1 MNKQNLAIGLMTVVV
16 LLFVLGA
23 SPFFIV
29 DITQTAIVV
38 QLGKPVRNITEP
50 GLYVKVPFIQEVTYF
65 DKRLLDYDS
74 EPQDVITQDKKT
86 LLLDNYAKWRI
97 VDPLKVYQNFQT
109 QRGALQRLHDI
120 IYSELR
126 VELGRHDLLEIVATG
141 RADLMKIVTRRSN
154 EKASAYGIEIQD
166 VRIKRADLPEQNEK
180 AVFARMQAERE
191 RQAKQ
196 YRAEGAEEAQKIRSE
211 AEKDREIILAEAYKT
226 SEELRGEGDAKAFK
240 IYAAAY
246 RQDPRFFE
254 FTRSMVAYKKTFNGN
269 ATVVMRQESEILKFM
284 QQRKSKSCRCK

>member
-1 MNKQNLAIGLMTVVV
+1 MMKQGLTIALIVVI
-16 LLFVLGA
+16 LGLFLLGA

-29 DITQTAIVV
+29 DVTQTAIVV
-38 QLGKPVRNITEP
+38 QLGKPVQTATEP
-50 GLYVKVPFIQEVTYF
+50 GLYMKVPFIQEVTYF

-86 LLLDNYAKWRI
+86 LLLDNFAKWRI
-97 VDPLKVYQNFQT
+97 VDPLKVYQNFQS

-126 VELGRHDLLEIVATG
+126 VELGRHDLLEIVSTG
-141 RADLMKIVTRRSN
+141 RAELMKIVTQRSN

-211 AEKDREIILAEAYKT
+211 AEKDKEILLAEAYKE
-226 SEELRGEGDAKAFK
+226 SEELRGGGDAKAFR
-240 IYAAAY
+240 IYADAY

-254 FTRSMVAYKKTFNGN
+254 FTRSMEAYKKSFKDKSTL
-269 ATVVMRQESEILKFM
+269 VMSPDSEFFRYLK
-284 QQRKSKSCRCK
+284 QR

>member
-1 MNKQNLAIGLMTVVV
+1 MSKQGLIIAVIAVIIG
-16 LLFVLGA
+16 LFVLGA
-23 SPFFIV
+23 SPLFVV
-29 DITQTAIVV
+29 DVTQNAIVV
-38 QLGKPVRNITEP
+38 QLGAPVKNITEP

-74 EPQDVITQDKKT
+74 DPQDVITQDKKT
-86 LLLDNYAKWRI
+86 LLLDNFAKWRI
-97 VDPLKVYQNFQT
+97 TDPLKVYQNFQS

-141 RADLMKIVTRRSN
+141 RADLMKIVTQRAN

-211 AEKDREIILAEAYKT
+211 AEKDREIILAQAYKEA
-226 SEELRGEGDAKAFK
+226 EELRGAGDAKAFK
-240 IYAAAY
+240 VYADAY
-246 RQDPRFFE
+246 RQDPKFFE
-254 FTRSMVAYKKTFNGN
+254 FTRSMEAYKKTFKDKS
-269 ATVVMRQESEILKFM
+269 TLVMSPDSEFFRYLK
-284 QQRKSKSCRCK
+284 QR

>member
-1 MNKQNLAIGLMTVVV
+1 MTKRNLQIGLVTVIV
-16 LLFVLGA
+16 LLFALGA
-23 SPFFIV
+23 SPLFIV

-38 QLGKPVRNITEP
+38 QLGAPVRNITDP
-50 GLYVKVPFIQEVTYF
+50 GLKFKVPFIQEVTYF

-74 EPQDVITQDKKT
+74 LAQDVITQDKKT
-86 LLLDNYAKWRI
+86 LLIDNFAKWRI
-97 VDPLKVYQNFQT
+97 TDPLKVYQAFQT
-109 QRGALQRLHDI
+109 QRGALRRLDDI

-126 VELGRHDLLEIVATG
+126 VEVGRHDLSEIVSKTRSEIMAVVTQ
-141 RADLMKIVTRRSN
+141 RAN
-154 EKASAYGIEIQD
+154 EKAKAYGIEIED

-196 YRAEGAEEAQKIRSE
+196 YRAEGAEEAQKIRSD
-211 AEKDREIILAEAYKT
+211 AEKDREILLAEAYKT

-240 IYAAAY
+240 IYATAY

-254 FTRSMVAYKKTFNGN
+254 FVRSMEAYKKTFSENS
-269 ATVVMRQESEILKFM
+269 TVIMSPDSEFFKFLK
-284 QQRKSKSCRCK
+284 QH

>member
-1 MNKQNLAIGLMTVVV
+1 MTKQGFIIALLVVGIGL
-16 LLFVLGA
+16 FFLGA
-23 SPFFIV
+23 SPLFIV
-29 DITQTAIVV
+29 DITQNAIVV
-38 QLGKPVRNITEP
+38 QLGKPVRNLTEP
-50 GLYVKVPFIQEVTYF
+50 GLFVKVPFVQEVIYF

-74 EPQDVITQDKKT
+74 SAQDVITQDKKT
-86 LLLDNYAKWRI
+86 LLLDNYAKWKI
-97 VDPLKVYQNFQT
+97 VDSLKVYQNFQT

-141 RADLMKIVTRRSN
+141 RADLMKIVTQRSN
-154 EKASAYGIEIQD
+154 EKASPYGIEIQD

-211 AEKDREIILAEAYKT
+211 AEKDREIILAQAYKE
-226 SEELRGEGDAKAFK
+226 SEELRGAGDAKAFK
-240 IYAAAY
+240 VYADAY
-246 RQDPRFFE
+246 RQDPHFFE
-254 FTRSMVAYKKTFNGN
+254 FTRSMEAYKKAFKDKSTL
-269 ATVVMRQESEILKFM
+269 VMSPDSEFFRYLK
-284 QQRKSKSCRCK
+284 QR

>member
-1 MNKQNLAIGLMTVVV
+1 MTKQGFVIALLMVIIGL
-16 LLFVLGA
+16 FFLGA
-23 SPFFIV
+23 SPLFVV
-29 DITQTAIVV
+29 DITQSAIVV

-65 DKRLLDYDS
+65 DKRLLDYDTNA
-74 EPQDVITQDKKT
+74 QDVITQDKKT

-97 VDPLKVYQNFQT
+97 IDPLKVYQNFQT
-109 QRGALQRLHDI
+109 QRGALQRLNDI

-126 VELGRHDLLEIVATG
+126 VELGRHDLLEIVADH
-141 RADLMKIVTRRSN
+141 RAELMKIVTQRSH

-211 AEKDREIILAEAYKT
+211 AEKDREIILAQAYKE
-226 SEELRGEGDAKAFK
+226 SEELRGAGDAKAFK
-240 IYAAAY
+240 VYADAY
-246 RQDPRFFE
+246 RQDTHFFE
-254 FTRSMVAYKKTFNGN
+254 FTRSMEAYKKTFKDKS
-269 ATVVMRQESEILKFM
+269 TLVMSPDSEFLRYLK
-284 QQRKSKSCRCK
+284 QR

>member
-1 MNKQNLAIGLMTVVV
+1 MTKQGLITALIAVAIGLY
-16 LLFVLGA
+16 FLGA
-23 SPFFIV
+23 SPLFVV

-38 QLGKPVRNITEP
+38 QLGKPVRNVTEP
-50 GLYVKVPFIQEVTYF
+50 GLYVKIPFIQEVTYF

-74 EPQDVITQDKKT
+74 DAQDVITQDKKT
-86 LLLDNYAKWRI
+86 LLLDNFAKWRI
-97 VDPLKVYQNFQT
+97 TDPLKVYQAFQS

-126 VELGRHDLLEIVATG
+126 VELGRHDLLEIVSSS
-141 RADLMKIVTRRSN
+141 RAELMRVVTQRSN
-154 EKASAYGIEIQD
+154 EKASVYGIEIQD

-211 AEKDREIILAEAYKT
+211 AEKDREIILAEAYKE
-226 SEELRGEGDAKAFK
+226 SEELRGGD
-240 IYAAAY
+240 AY
-246 RQDPRFFE
+246 RQDPKFFE
-254 FTRSMVAYKKTFNGN
+254 FTRTMEAYKKTFKDRS
-269 ATVVMRQESEILKFM
+269 TVVMSPDSEFFRYLK
-284 QQRKSKSCRCK
+284 QR

>member
-1 MNKQNLAIGLMTVVV
+1 MTKQGFIIALAVVV
-16 LLFVLGA
+16 VGLFLLGA
-23 SPFFIV
+23 SPLFTV
-29 DITQTAIVV
+29 DITQSAIVV

-65 DKRLLDYDS
+65 DNRLLDYDS
-74 EPQDVITQDKKT
+74 QAQDVITQDKKT

-109 QRGALQRLHDI
+109 QRGARQRLNDI

-126 VELGRHDLLEIVATG
+126 VELGRHDLLEIVADH
-141 RADLMKIVTRRSN
+141 RADLMKIVTQRSH

-211 AEKDREIILAEAYKT
+211 AEKDREIILAQAYKE
-226 SEELRGEGDAKAFK
+226 SEELRGAGDAKAFK
-240 IYAAAY
+240 VYAEAY
-246 RQDPRFFE
+246 RQDTHFFE
-254 FTRSMVAYKKTFNGN
+254 FTRSMEAYKKTFKDKS
-269 ATVVMRQESEILKFM
+269 TLVVSPDSEFLHYLK
-284 QQRKSKSCRCK
+284 QR